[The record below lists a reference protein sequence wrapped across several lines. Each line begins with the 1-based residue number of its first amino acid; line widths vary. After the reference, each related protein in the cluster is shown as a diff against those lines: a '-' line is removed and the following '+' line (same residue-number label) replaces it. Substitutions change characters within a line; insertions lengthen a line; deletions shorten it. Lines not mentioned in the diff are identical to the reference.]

1 MKTIPMLLLVAI
13 PISLLTALAVT
24 AQTREEAP
32 MVLEQ
37 AAHAE
42 MVDGDLARAAR
53 LYRQVATS
61 ASASRH
67 HVARA
72 LVALGNT
79 YELRGSP
86 EAIPAYR
93 RVVSE
98 FSDQPEMFLV
108 ASAKL
113 NALSANAASG
123 AGGKSAGVE
132 YELILQEMTA
142 SNSRDPRIYDFSPD
156 GAKLITSTRTT
167 KDRKK
172 RFPALLTEL
181 YVRGTSGSVSRPLI
195 EDAKDWEWIGHP
207 RWSPNGK
214 HVFYVQGKTGGVR
227 RLMLLDLQTQRTKQL
242 PAEYSQIRDGF
253 RGAEWM
259 PDSAGL
265 MIQSRDGFRI
275 VGLDG
280 KVKKHFAGKLDH
292 MTRMGNV
299 SPDGRR
305 LLYHKVTANKDDHG
319 EMDIWQLDL
328 QNGAHSEVTHDP
340 GFEGWP
346 VWSRDG
352 KYIYYVSGPAVARN
366 VFRRRPGSDESPKQI
381 TAYSNASVIYPLI
394 LPESGQLTFTL
405 MKDNHVI
412 LTADTRAMDSPRPI
426 VRGSKP
432 MLSPDGKFIYY
443 IDDQPGRVGL
453 WRASVKGDNP
463 LQLVSGIVLTSYGPK
478 TLLSPDGSKIAYAQH
493 SGETTSLFVMPSS
506 GGAAARLYS
515 TDGIRHLIPTWSPNG
530 KEIAF
535 SIDSDMLVLPS
546 GGGDAKVLA
555 TAKGWE
561 SWSLEWSPDGK
572 SIAAFAYFEGE
583 EGNAILVVDR
593 ATKKVTRVTPKSEDA
608 YKEILAW
615 HPDGDR
621 ISYMYYNSE
630 DGNGSRIVSLETSQ
644 ISDLVDMPEPM
655 WDYVGIWGPDKRYY
669 FRSVVRG
676 YAGSWGL
683 YAFDLKSRKYEE
695 IRQFPIKSVSL
706 PTWSADGHLMVWS
719 EKEPVR
725 QLWMMTNYE

>member
-1 MKTIPMLLLVAI
+1 
-13 PISLLTALAVT
+13 
-24 AQTREEAP
+24 
-32 MVLEQ
+32 MVLER

-42 MVDGDLARAAR
+42 MVEGDLAQAVR
-53 LYRQVATS
+53 LYRQVAMS
-61 ASASRH
+61 ASASRN

-79 YELRGSP
+79 YDLQGSP
-86 EAIPAYR
+86 EAVPAYQ

-108 ASAKL
+108 ANAKL
-113 NALSANAASG
+113 NALSAKASSG
-123 AGGKSAGVE
+123 TGGKSAGAE
-132 YELILQEMTA
+132 YEAILLEMA
-142 SNSRDPRIYDFSPD
+142 GANPQRPRIYDFSPD
-156 GAKLITSTRTT
+156 GARLITSARATSE
-167 KDRKK
+167 RKK

-181 YVRGTSGSVSRPLI
+181 YVRDTSGSVSRPLI
-195 EDAKDWEWIGHP
+195 EDAEDWAWIGQP

-214 HVFYVQGKTGGVR
+214 YVFYTLGKIGGR
-227 RLMLLDLQTQRTKQL
+227 RRMLLDVHTKRSKEF
-242 PAEYSQIRDGF
+242 PGEYSQTTDDF
-253 RGAEWM
+253 RGVEWM

-280 KVKKHFAGKLDH
+280 KVKKHFAGDLDH
-292 MTRMGNV
+292 MTRMGDV

-328 QNGAHSEVTHDP
+328 ESGEHSEVTNNP

-352 KYIYYVSGPAVARN
+352 KHIYYVSGPEVARN
-366 VFRRRPGSDESPKQI
+366 VFRRRLGSDEPPEKL
-381 TAYSNASVIYPLI
+381 TAYSNASAIHPLI
-394 LPESGQLTFTL
+394 LPEGGQLTFTL

-412 LTADTRAMDSPRPI
+412 FTADTSAMDTPRPI
-426 VRGSKP
+426 VRGSRA

-443 IDDQPGRVGL
+443 LDDQPGRVGL
-453 WRASVKGDNP
+453 WRVSVKGDNP
-463 LQLVSGIVLTSYGPK
+463 LQLVTGIVLTSYGPK
-478 TLLSPDGSKIAYAQH
+478 TLLSPDGSRIAYAQH
-493 SGETTSLFVMPSS
+493 TGETTSLFVMLSS
-506 GGAAARLYS
+506 GGAATKLYS
-515 TDGIRHLIPTWSPNG
+515 TDSIRHLIPSWSPSG

-535 SIDSDMLVLPS
+535 SIDGDMLVIPS
-546 GGGDAKVLA
+546 GGGDTEVLA
-555 TAKGWE
+555 SATGWE

-572 SIAAFAYFEGE
+572 SIAAFAYIEDATE
-583 EGNAILVVDR
+583 NAILVVDR
-593 ATKKVTRVTPKSEDA
+593 ATKKVRRVTPESEGA

-621 ISYMYYNSE
+621 ISYMYYNPE
-630 DGNGSRIVSLETSQ
+630 DSNGSRIVSLETLK
-644 ISDLVDMPEPM
+644 ISDLADMPEPM
-655 WDYVGIWGPDKRYY
+655 WDYVGVWGPDKRYY

-676 YAGSWGL
+676 FAGSWGL

-706 PTWSADGHLMVWS
+706 PTWSADGRLMAWT